1 MCGAKIS
8 VCFKI
13 YKTYIYIYTHT
24 ENIRNTI
31 VKQKVN
37 VVRSVLED
45 SKTKHLQWH
54 GRVQRMVEGRLPTEV
69 MEWSPTGR
77 RKRGRP
83 KLISEEGIRRLMGE
97 QELMEEDWSERGSW
111 RKKII

>member
-1 MCGAKIS
+1 M
-8 VCFKI
+8 
-13 YKTYIYIYTHT
+13 
-24 ENIRNTI
+24 
-31 VKQKVN
+31 N

-83 KLISEEGIRRLMGE
+83 KLTWAEEIRGLRGLK
-97 QELMEEDWSERGSW
+97 EEDWNDRDKW